1 MRTFY
6 TEEFSNPPNVA
17 QQEGG
22 QTHWVMG
29 TGHLSHPFYDL
40 WGPVL
45 HILAS
50 LILLTSLLPEDGGKN
65 N

>member
-1 MRTFY
+1 M
-6 TEEFSNPPNVA
+6 
-17 QQEGG
+17 
-22 QTHWVMG
+22 MG

-45 HILAS
+45 HILAG